1 MMMHRITGIIFFL
14 VAFCGYG
21 WGMEKATSEL
31 DNLVRTF
38 KENPAYPQITIQL
51 LRELKREGK
60 PAKEVL
66 DRYFQTQTEA
76 DYYKEYNWVIVRD
89 FVNDIRTPQLQYVFR
104 NRTKFMQHFS
114 MDDVFQKLDYA
125 LVSYLGTF
133 YQKDQTNFHL
143 ELKKIREC
151 GYEHYDVVYDYFYIR
166 EIKAARNAEDYFY
179 KARKLFRYFPEDRQM
194 IKEITNG
201 ALELI
206 HDVSRLKVIQ
216 LWAGKTVES
225 KSDFEA
231 ICNYVT
237 ISQRCGFSQVA
248 RKYAM
253 IARNLA
259 EKGDEQM
266 KIQASRLLQTVN

>member
-1 MMMHRITGIIFFL
+1 
-14 VAFCGYG
+14 
-21 WGMEKATSEL
+21 MEKATSEL

-38 KENPAYPQITIQL
+38 KENPANPQITIQL